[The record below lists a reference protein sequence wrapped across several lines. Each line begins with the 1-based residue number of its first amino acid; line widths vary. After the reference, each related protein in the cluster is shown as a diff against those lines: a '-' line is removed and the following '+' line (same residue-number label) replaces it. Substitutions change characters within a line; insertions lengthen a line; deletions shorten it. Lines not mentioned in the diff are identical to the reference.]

1 MANFEALN
9 DEAMEAASGGAAKK
23 ANTNTTNW
31 QGAHWQAEQ
40 YPMGTAFTA
49 NGFLW
54 YRIASGD
61 TLGRIAQKYGTTPAQ
76 LKANNPATITDIN
89 KIYAGDAIIIRRA

>member
-23 ANTNTTNW
+23 TNINAANW
-31 QGAHWQAEQ
+31 QGAHWQANQ
-40 YPMGTAFTA
+40 PMGTTFTA
-49 NGFLW
+49 YGYLW
-54 YRIASGD
+54 YRIKSGD
-61 TLGRIAQKYGTTPAQ
+61 TLGQIAKTYGTTTAQ
-76 LKANNPATITDIN
+76 LKANNPATIIDIN

>member
-31 QGAHWQAEQ
+31 QGALFLIAPVWQWQRPAAAYVPAAVAQ
-40 YPMGTAFTA
+40 PTA
-49 NGFLW
+49 
-54 YRIASGD
+54 
-61 TLGRIAQKYGTTPAQ
+61 TPA
-76 LKANNPATITDIN
+76 PTIIDIN

>member
-9 DEAMEAASGGAAKK
+9 DEAMEAASGGTAKK

-31 QGAHWQAEQ
+31 QGAHWQANQ
-40 YPMGTAFTA
+40 PMGTTFTA
-49 NGFLW
+49 YGYLW
-54 YRIASGD
+54 YRIKSGD
-61 TLGRIAQKYGTTPAQ
+61 TLGQIANTYGTTTAQ
-76 LKANNPATITDIN
+76 LKANNPATIIDIN

>member
-31 QGAHWQAEQ
+31 QGAHWQAVQ

-49 NGFLW
+49 NGYLW
-54 YRIASGD
+54 YRIKSGD
-61 TLGRIAQKYGTTPAQ
+61 TLGNIAKTFGTTVNQ
-76 LKANNPATITDIN
+76 LKLNNPATIVDVS